1 MKTNKTKNKKSKRFI
16 TFIFIILL
24 IATIVV
30 AGIFIADNMNIVQL
44 NKEAADYLDELE
56 KLHISL
62 DDENRNE
69 VENPDINATVEVIDS
84 EENGT
89 SNKSYMRGISS
100 ENRVYKGYSVAG
112 KIEMPSVNLRYPIL
126 DTMTNANALDVS
138 VCIQY
143 GGPLNSVGNTIIIG
157 HNYKNGLFFGSNK
170 NMKNGDQVYIT
181 NYATGVKKTYS
192 IYSIYQTE
200 ESDTSFY
207 NRDTGGK
214 SEITLVTCQN
224 NNKYRLVIKAKE
236 I

>member
-1 MKTNKTKNKKSKRFI
+1 
-16 TFIFIILL
+16 
-24 IATIVV
+24 
-30 AGIFIADNMNIVQL
+30 MNIVRL
-44 NKEAADYLDELE
+44 NKEASDYLDELE
-56 KLHISL
+56 KLRISL
-62 DDENRNE
+62 EDENREKPEE
-69 VENPDINATVEVIDS
+69 VNVTAEGIDVEDEGQS
-84 EENGT
+84 GEKK
-89 SNKSYMRGISS
+89 KSPRGISTDS
-100 ENRVYKGYSVAG
+100 RVYKGYTVAG
-112 KIEMPSVNLRYPIL
+112 MIEMPSVNLRYPIL

-170 NMKNGDQVYIT
+170 NMKNGDQVHIT

>member
-1 MKTNKTKNKKSKRFI
+1 M
-16 TFIFIILL
+16 ILL

-30 AGIFIADNMNIVQL
+30 AAIFIGDNLNIVRL
-44 NKEAADYLDELE
+44 NKEASDFLDQLE
-56 KLHISL
+56 KLYISL
-62 DDENRNE
+62 DDEKNR
-69 VENPDINATVEVIDS
+69 ENPDINATAEITEI
-84 EENGT
+84 EEGEEPKT
-89 SNKSYMRGISS
+89 SPRGISS
-100 ENRVYKGYSVAG
+100 EARTYKGFTVAG

-126 DTMTNANALDVS
+126 DTMTNANALEVS

-143 GGPLNSVGNTIIIG
+143 GVPLNTVGNTIIIG

-170 NMKNGDQVYIT
+170 NMKNGDQIYIT
-181 NYATGVKKTYS
+181 NYSTGVKKTYS

-200 ESDTSFY
+200 ESDTSYY

-214 SEITLVTCQN
+214 SEITLVTCQS

>member
-1 MKTNKTKNKKSKRFI
+1 MMKTKREKNKKSKRVI
-16 TFIFIILL
+16 SFIFIILL
-24 IATIVV
+24 LTTIVV
-30 AGIFIADNMNIVQL
+30 AAIFIGDNMNIVGL
-44 NKEAADYLDELE
+44 NKEATDFLEELE
-56 KLHISL
+56 RLNVSL
-62 DDENRNE
+62 DDEDNNSINTLE
-69 VENPDINATVEVIDS
+69 INASAEANEIVE
-84 EENGT
+84 EK
-89 SNKSYMRGISS
+89 KSPRGIAS
-100 ENRVYKGYSVAG
+100 ESRVYKGYTVAG
-112 KIEMPSVNLRYPIL
+112 KIEMPSVNLRYPVL
-126 DTMTNANALDVS
+126 DTMTNANALEVS

-143 GGPLNSVGNTIIIG
+143 GVPLNTVGNTVIIG

-170 NMKNGDQVYIT
+170 NMKNGDQIHIT

-207 NRDTGGK
+207 NRDTAGK

>member
-1 MKTNKTKNKKSKRFI
+1 
-16 TFIFIILL
+16 
-24 IATIVV
+24 
-30 AGIFIADNMNIVQL
+30 MNIVGL
-44 NKEAADYLDELE
+44 NKEASDYLEELE
-56 KLHISL
+56 RLNVSL
-62 DDENRNE
+62 DDEDNNSINTLE
-69 VENPDINATVEVIDS
+69 INASAEANEIVEEKES
-84 EENGT
+84 P
-89 SNKSYMRGISS
+89 RGIAS
-100 ENRVYKGYSVAG
+100 ESRVYKGYTVAG
-112 KIEMPSVNLRYPIL
+112 KIEMPSVNLRYPVL
-126 DTMTNANALDVS
+126 DTMTNANALEVS

-143 GGPLNSVGNTIIIG
+143 GVPLNTVGNTVIIG

-170 NMKNGDQVYIT
+170 NMKNGDQIHIT

-214 SEITLVTCQN
+214 SEITLITCQN

>member
-1 MKTNKTKNKKSKRFI
+1 
-16 TFIFIILL
+16 
-24 IATIVV
+24 
-30 AGIFIADNMNIVQL
+30 MNIVRL
-44 NKEAADYLDELE
+44 NKEASDYLDEFD
-56 KLHISL
+56 KLRISL
-62 DDENRNE
+62 DDENR
-69 VENPDINATVEVIDS
+69 ENQDVNAIAEITDTDKNTNS
-84 EENGT
+84 
-89 SNKSYMRGISS
+89 SPRGISTES
-100 ENRVYKGYSVAG
+100 RTYKGYSVAG

-170 NMKNGDQVYIT
+170 NMKNGDQVHIT

-200 ESDTSFY
+200 ESDTSYY

-236 I
+236 V

>member
-1 MKTNKTKNKKSKRFI
+1 
-16 TFIFIILL
+16 
-24 IATIVV
+24 
-30 AGIFIADNMNIVQL
+30 MNIVGL
-44 NKEAADYLDELE
+44 NKEASDYLEELE
-56 KLHISL
+56 RLNVSL
-62 DDENRNE
+62 DDEDNNSINTLE
-69 VENPDINATVEVIDS
+69 INASAEANEIVE
-84 EENGT
+84 EK
-89 SNKSYMRGISS
+89 KSPRGIAS
-100 ENRVYKGYSVAG
+100 ESRVYKGYTVAG
-112 KIEMPSVNLRYPIL
+112 KIEMPSVNLRYPVL
-126 DTMTNANALDVS
+126 DTMTNANALEVS

-143 GGPLNSVGNTIIIG
+143 GVPLNTVGNTIIIG

-170 NMKNGDQVYIT
+170 NMKNGDQIHIT

-214 SEITLVTCQN
+214 SEITLITCQN

>member
-1 MKTNKTKNKKSKRFI
+1 METKREKNKKSKRFI
-16 TFIFIILL
+16 SFIFIILL
-24 IATIVV
+24 LATIVV
-30 AGIFIADNMNIVQL
+30 AAIFIGDNLNIVRL
-44 NKEAADYLDELE
+44 NKEASDYLEELE
-56 KLHISL
+56 KLRISL
-62 DDENRNE
+62 DDENRT
-69 VENPDINATVEVIDS
+69 NPDINVGVEVTDINETD
-84 EENGT
+84 NQT
-89 SNKSYMRGISS
+89 TYPRGISS
-100 ENRVYKGYSVAG
+100 ESRVYKGYSVAG

-170 NMKNGDQVYIT
+170 NMKNGDQIYIT

-192 IYSIYQTE
+192 IYSMYQTE

>member
-1 MKTNKTKNKKSKRFI
+1 
-16 TFIFIILL
+16 
-24 IATIVV
+24 
-30 AGIFIADNMNIVQL
+30 MNIVGL
-44 NKEAADYLDELE
+44 NKEASDYLEELE
-56 KLHISL
+56 RLNVSL
-62 DDENRNE
+62 DDEDNNSINTLE
-69 VENPDINATVEVIDS
+69 INASAEANEIVE
-84 EENGT
+84 EK
-89 SNKSYMRGISS
+89 KSPRGIAS
-100 ENRVYKGYSVAG
+100 ESRVYKGYTVAG
-112 KIEMPSVNLRYPIL
+112 KIEMPSVNLRYPVL
-126 DTMTNANALDVS
+126 DTMTNANALEVS

-143 GGPLNSVGNTIIIG
+143 GVPLNTVGNTVIIG

-170 NMKNGDQVYIT
+170 NMKNGDQIYIT

-214 SEITLVTCQN
+214 SEITLITCQN

>member
-1 MKTNKTKNKKSKRFI
+1 M
-16 TFIFIILL
+16 
-24 IATIVV
+24 
-30 AGIFIADNMNIVQL
+30 
-44 NKEAADYLDELE
+44 NKEASDFLEQLE
-56 KLHISL
+56 KLSVSL
-62 DDENRNE
+62 DDENNR
-69 VENPDINATVEVIDS
+69 ENPDINATVEVTDIEGG
-84 EENGT
+84 EEKQ
-89 SNKSYMRGISS
+89 SSPRGIST
-100 ENRVYKGYSVAG
+100 EARVYKGFTVAG

-126 DTMTNANALDVS
+126 DTMTNANALEVS

-143 GGPLNSVGNTIIIG
+143 GVPLNTVGNTIIIG

-170 NMKNGDQVYIT
+170 NMKNGDQIHIT

-200 ESDTSFY
+200 ESDTSYY

>member
-1 MKTNKTKNKKSKRFI
+1 
-16 TFIFIILL
+16 
-24 IATIVV
+24 
-30 AGIFIADNMNIVQL
+30 MNIVGL
-44 NKEAADYLDELE
+44 NKEASDYLEELE
-56 KLHISL
+56 RLNVSL
-62 DDENRNE
+62 DDEDNNSINTLE
-69 VENPDINATVEVIDS
+69 INASAEANEIVE
-84 EENGT
+84 EK
-89 SNKSYMRGISS
+89 KSPRGIAS
-100 ENRVYKGYSVAG
+100 ESRVYKGYTVAG
-112 KIEMPSVNLRYPIL
+112 KIEMPSVNLRYPVL
-126 DTMTNANALDVS
+126 DTMTNANALEVS

-143 GGPLNSVGNTIIIG
+143 GVPLNTVGNTVIIG

-170 NMKNGDQVYIT
+170 NMKNGDQIHIT

-214 SEITLVTCQN
+214 SEITLITCQN

>member
-1 MKTNKTKNKKSKRFI
+1 
-16 TFIFIILL
+16 
-24 IATIVV
+24 
-30 AGIFIADNMNIVQL
+30 MNIVRL
-44 NKEAADYLDELE
+44 NKEASDYLEELE
-56 KLHISL
+56 KLRISL
-62 DDENRNE
+62 EDENGENI
-69 VENPDINATVEVIDS
+69 ENPDVNVTAEVIDV
-84 EENGT
+84 EENGEQKK
-89 SNKSYMRGISS
+89 KSPRGISS
-100 ENRVYKGYSVAG
+100 ESRVYKGYTVAG
-112 KIEMPSVNLRYPIL
+112 KIEMPSVNLRYPVL

-170 NMKNGDQVYIT
+170 NMKNGDQIHIT

>member
-1 MKTNKTKNKKSKRFI
+1 
-16 TFIFIILL
+16 
-24 IATIVV
+24 
-30 AGIFIADNMNIVQL
+30 MNIVGL
-44 NKEAADYLDELE
+44 NKEASDYLEELE
-56 KLHISL
+56 RLNVSL
-62 DDENRNE
+62 DDEDNSSINTLE
-69 VENPDINATVEVIDS
+69 INASAEANEIVE
-84 EENGT
+84 EK
-89 SNKSYMRGISS
+89 KSPRGIAS
-100 ENRVYKGYSVAG
+100 ESRVYKGYTVAG
-112 KIEMPSVNLRYPIL
+112 KIEMPSVNLRYPVL
-126 DTMTNANALDVS
+126 DTMTNANALEVS

-143 GGPLNSVGNTIIIG
+143 GVPLNTVGNTVIIG

-170 NMKNGDQVYIT
+170 NMKNGDQIHIT

-214 SEITLVTCQN
+214 SEITLITCQN

>member
-1 MKTNKTKNKKSKRFI
+1 
-16 TFIFIILL
+16 
-24 IATIVV
+24 
-30 AGIFIADNMNIVQL
+30 MNIVRL
-44 NKEAADYLDELE
+44 NKEASDYLEELE
-56 KLHISL
+56 KLRISL
-62 DDENRNE
+62 EDENGENI
-69 VENPDINATVEVIDS
+69 ENPDVNVTAEVIDV
-84 EENGT
+84 EENGEQKK
-89 SNKSYMRGISS
+89 KSPRGISS
-100 ENRVYKGYSVAG
+100 ESRVYKGYTVAG

-170 NMKNGDQVYIT
+170 NMKNGDQIYIT

-192 IYSIYQTE
+192 IYSMYQTE

>member
-1 MKTNKTKNKKSKRFI
+1 
-16 TFIFIILL
+16 
-24 IATIVV
+24 
-30 AGIFIADNMNIVQL
+30 MNIVRL
-44 NKEAADYLDELE
+44 NKEASDYLEELE
-56 KLHISL
+56 KLRISL
-62 DDENRNE
+62 EDENGENI
-69 VENPDINATVEVIDS
+69 ENPDVNVTAEVIAV
-84 EENGT
+84 EENGEQKK
-89 SNKSYMRGISS
+89 KSPRGISS
-100 ENRVYKGYSVAG
+100 ESRVYKGYTVAG

-170 NMKNGDQVYIT
+170 NMKNGDQIYIT

-192 IYSIYQTE
+192 IYSMYQTE

>member
-1 MKTNKTKNKKSKRFI
+1 
-16 TFIFIILL
+16 
-24 IATIVV
+24 
-30 AGIFIADNMNIVQL
+30 MNIVGL
-44 NKEAADYLDELE
+44 NKEASDYLEELE
-56 KLHISL
+56 RLNVSL
-62 DDENRNE
+62 DDEDNNSINTLE
-69 VENPDINATVEVIDS
+69 INASAEANEIVE
-84 EENGT
+84 EK
-89 SNKSYMRGISS
+89 KSPRGIAS
-100 ENRVYKGYSVAG
+100 ESRVYKGYKVAG
-112 KIEMPSVNLRYPIL
+112 KIEMPSVNLRYPVL
-126 DTMTNANALDVS
+126 DTMTNANALEVS

-143 GGPLNSVGNTIIIG
+143 GVPLNTVGNTVIIG

-170 NMKNGDQVYIT
+170 NMKNGDRIHIT

-214 SEITLVTCQN
+214 SEITLITCQN

>member
-1 MKTNKTKNKKSKRFI
+1 METKREKNKKSKRFI
-16 TFIFIILL
+16 SFIFIILL
-24 IATIVV
+24 LATIVV
-30 AGIFIADNMNIVQL
+30 AAIFIGDNLNIVRL
-44 NKEAADYLDELE
+44 NKEASDYLEELE
-56 KLHISL
+56 KLRISL
-62 DDENRNE
+62 DDENRT
-69 VENPDINATVEVIDS
+69 NPDINVGVEVTDINETD
-84 EENGT
+84 NQT
-89 SNKSYMRGISS
+89 TYPRGISS
-100 ENRVYKGYSVAG
+100 ESRVYKGYSVAG

-170 NMKNGDQVYIT
+170 NMKNGDQIHIT

-192 IYSIYQTE
+192 IYSMYQTE